1 MRGSR
6 KSRETADTPEDAASR
21 AIERLYGAP
30 LEDFVRL
37 RRGAAAELGKAGDKG
52 GASRVADVV
61 KPSRTT
67 WAINQVARR
76 NAKVLTAML
85 DARRVAEEAQRA
97 GGADR
102 IHEAIAAYR
111 ARTSDVVHA
120 ARDVL
125 DGAGIQANATV
136 LRQIA
141 DTLRAASAD
150 DSPLQR
156 RLVGGRLERE
166 VPEAEEDLV
175 ASLDTGGAA
184 PGRAQEAARRR
195 RENRAKAMEEARARK
210 RAMAL
215 KAAERR
221 VDALERT
228 AIRSREAADKARAN
242 ADDARMTL
250 KKLQR
255 G

>member
-1 MRGSR
+1 
-6 KSRETADTPEDAASR
+6 
-21 AIERLYGAP
+21 
-30 LEDFVRL
+30 
-37 RRGAAAELGKAGDKG
+37 
-52 GASRVADVV
+52 
-61 KPSRTT
+61 
-67 WAINQVARR
+67 
-76 NAKVLTAML
+76 ML
-85 DARRVAEEAQRA
+85 DARRLAEEAQRA

-102 IHEAIAAYR
+102 IHEAVAAYR
-111 ARTSDVVHA
+111 ARTSDVVRA

-125 DGAGIQANATV
+125 DEAGIQANATV

-150 DSPLQR
+150 DSPLRR

-166 VPEAEEDLV
+166 VPEAEEDFV
-175 ASLDTGGAA
+175 AALDTGGRAA
-184 PGRAQEAARRR
+184 PGRAQEAARKR
-195 RENRAKAMEEARARK
+195 RENRAKALEEARARK

-228 AIRSREAADKARAN
+228 AVRAREAAEKARAD